1 MFRVR
6 NEGAELASMDPKDLT
21 AFRVIKQR
29 LQWLGQRQEVLAH
42 NVANADTP
50 KFRPSDLQ
58 PFSFRMAMGQESK
71 MRPATTQAG
80 HVTGTRPRG
89 GQDVPART
97 DRNFYETS
105 PDGNQ
110 VVVEQQMM
118 KIADTGVNYNLVTN
132 LYRRQM
138 GMFKMVLGRSQ

>member
-1 MFRVR
+1 MF
-6 NEGAELASMDPKDLT
+6 MDPTDLT
-21 AFRVIKQR
+21 AFRVMKQR

-89 GQDVPART
+89 GQDVPVRT